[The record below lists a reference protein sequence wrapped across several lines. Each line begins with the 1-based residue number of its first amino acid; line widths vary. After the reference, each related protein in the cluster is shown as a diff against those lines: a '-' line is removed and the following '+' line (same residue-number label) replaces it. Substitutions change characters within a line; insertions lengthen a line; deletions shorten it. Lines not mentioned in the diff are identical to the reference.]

1 MGLEVI
7 CGCMYSG
14 KTEEL
19 IRRVRR
25 ALFAKQQVRVF
36 KPFQDTR
43 YSKND
48 IVTHYGEKIEGYSV
62 ENAAQIYDLAKDTPV
77 IGIDEAQFFSQ
88 EVLEVVELLSKTKRV
103 IVCGL
108 DQDFAGRPF
117 GHMGDLLCMAESIT
131 KLTAVCTVCGE
142 DATRSQ
148 RTSQDKNQIKVG
160 SYGDYEARC
169 STHWECGL

>member
-142 DATRSQ
+142 DATRSPT
-148 RTSQDKNQIKVG
+148 RDWFT
-160 SYGDYEARC
+160 
-169 STHWECGL
+169 